1 MATIEKGEYFV
12 VVRGFEHGDFDDFM
26 EHMTGEERTTTTP
39 RHKTYDRS
47 YEGDIFLAEEIC
59 GPVIAARR
67 VLKERIGDGLYKRP
81 EMVQINIMENEVWP
95 VTKAYVEKFG
105 VRV

>member
-12 VVRGFEHGDFDDFM
+12 VTRGFELGDMEDFI
-26 EHMTGEERTTTTP
+26 EAMTGDTRTTTKHQ
-39 RHKTYDRS
+39 RFDRS
-47 YEGDIFLAEEIC
+47 YEGDIFIAEEIC

-67 VLKERIGDGLYKRP
+67 VLKERIGKGWLARP
-81 EMVQINIMENEVWP
+81 AIVQINTMENEVWP

-105 VRV
+105 IEI